1 MAAKSKRNGAP
12 VKKKNQNP
20 QQPLQARVSR
30 VAGIIL
36 GLAMLVAGVFKAIDP
51 WTFIGSLP
59 AYGVPE
65 ILHYPIVIALPALEI
80 ALGVMLIAGWQLRWA
95 GMVSIALIVVFGA
108 AIAYGWGLGDLE
120 ECGCFGPFVQRS
132 PGQALLQDF
141 GLLILAILAVATP
154 ASSMRPLTRQQL
166 GVLGVVAVVA
176 FSVSAAGMTRD
187 TSTVGSDVTQSA
199 QLIPGEAPAPAP
211 DPTGSMSRPAPSDLA
226 PSELDLENREYL
238 VYMFHPRCPH
248 CNEAGPV
255 IATYANHFSLP
266 SLVGFTFDAVPAEVD
281 EYKAKLAVPFPVY
294 QLPSRAFV
302 QFTGDGAV
310 PQLVYVRKGEIVR
323 VWRGMPPSAEQMR
336 DYIASVAR

>member
-1 MAAKSKRNGAP
+1 MAAKPKQ
-12 VKKKNQNP
+12 KKARENQKKQSP
-20 QQPLQARVSR
+20 QSPLQARVSR
-30 VAGIIL
+30 VAGGIL
-36 GLAMLVAGVFKAIDP
+36 GLAMLVAGIFKAIDP
-51 WTFIGSLP
+51 WTFLGSLP

-65 ILHYPIVIALPALEI
+65 FLHYPIVIALPALEI

-95 GMVSIALIVVFGA
+95 GIASIALIVVFGA
-108 AIAYGWGLGDLE
+108 AIAYGWSLGDLE

-141 GLLILAILAVATP
+141 GLLILAMLAVAAP
-154 ASSMRPLTRQQL
+154 ADSMRPLTRQQL
-166 GVLGVVAVVA
+166 GALGVVAVAALV
-176 FSVSAAGMTRD
+176 VSATGMTRD
-187 TSTVGSDVTQSA
+187 TSAVSSEVTEAA
-199 QLIPGEAPAPAP
+199 QLVTGAEPTRGS
-211 DPTGSMSRPAPSDLA
+211 DPTGSMARPKPSDLA
-226 PSELDLENREYL
+226 PDELDLENREYL

-248 CNEAGPV
+248 CQEVGPI
-255 IATYANHFSLP
+255 IATYFDHFSLP
-266 SLVGFTFDAVPAEVD
+266 SLVGFTFDAIPAEVD

-323 VWRGMPPSAEQMR
+323 IWRGMPPTAEQMR

>member
-1 MAAKSKRNGAP
+1 MAAKSKRNKASG
-12 VKKKNQNP
+12 NQQKQSP
-20 QQPLQARVSR
+20 QQRLQARVSR

-36 GLAMLVAGVFKAIDP
+36 GLAMLVAGIFKAIDP
-51 WTFIGSLP
+51 WTFLGSLP

-65 ILHYPIVIALPALEI
+65 ILHYPIVIALPAFEI
-80 ALGVMLIAGWQLRWA
+80 ALGVMLLAGWQLRWA
-95 GMVSIALIVVFGA
+95 GIASVALIVVFSA
-108 AIAYGWGLGDLE
+108 AIAYGWILGDLE

-141 GLLILAILAVATP
+141 GLLILALLAVAAP
-154 ASSMRPLTRQQL
+154 AARMRPLTRQQL
-166 GVLGVVAVVA
+166 AVLGVVGVAVL
-176 FSVSAAGMTRD
+176 SISAAGMARD
-187 TSTVGSDVTQSA
+187 TSAVSSDVTDVA
-199 QLIPGEAPAPAP
+199 QLIPSEAPARAS
-211 DPTGSMSRPAPSDLA
+211 DRAGSMSRPSPSDLA
-226 PSELDLENREYL
+226 PDELDLENREYL

-248 CNEAGPV
+248 CQEASPI
-255 IATYANHFSLP
+255 IATYADHFSLP

-323 VWRGMPPSAEQMR
+323 VWRGIPPTAEQLR
-336 DYIASVAR
+336 DYVASVAR

>member
-1 MAAKSKRNGAP
+1 MAPKSKRNRAQ
-12 VKKKNQNP
+12 KKQQKQSPP
-20 QQPLQARVSR
+20 QSLQVRVSK

-36 GLAMLVAGVFKAIDP
+36 GLAMLVAGIFKAIDP

-95 GMVSIALIVVFGA
+95 GIASVVLIVVFGA

-141 GLLILAILAVATP
+141 GLLILALLAVATP
-154 ASSMRPLTRQQL
+154 AASMRPLTRQQL
-166 GVLGVVAVVA
+166 GVIGVVAVVA
-176 FSVSAAGMTRD
+176 LSISAAAMARD
-187 TSTVGSDVTQSA
+187 TSTVSSEVTEMA
-199 QLIPGEAPAPAP
+199 QLIPGEQPARAS
-211 DPTGSMSRPAPSDLA
+211 DPTDFMARPKPSDLA
-226 PSELDLENREYL
+226 PDELDLENREYL
-238 VYMFHPRCPH
+238 VYMFHPRCEH
-248 CNEAGPV
+248 CQTAGPV
-255 IATYANHFSLP
+255 IATYFDHFSLP

-281 EYKAKLAVPFPVY
+281 EYKAKLAVSFPVY

-310 PQLVYVRKGEIVR
+310 PQLAYVRKGEIVR
-323 VWRGMPPSAEQMR
+323 VWRGIPPTAEQLR
-336 DYIASVAR
+336 DYVESVQR